1 MSKIYWPVS
10 HGPNDDWPVSRPE
23 GQQAPRKR
31 KSSSRASITCARC
44 SARTHTTLAKSSP
57 LFGYCS
63 KCTTGAQR
71 ANPGNIEGQVN
82 WLANNVY
89 KGRGDGRGMS
99 TRSKGKR

>member
-1 MSKIYWPVS
+1 MNKLYWPIA
-10 HGPNDDWPVSRPE
+10 HHPNDEWPIVHNPKSRRRRVL
-23 GQQAPRKR
+23 GLC
-31 KSSSRASITCARC
+31 ASITCTRC

-99 TRSKGKR
+99 TRSKGRR